1 MVLLVFAMNVL
12 RFDEAYRRVLISV
25 GILDCLVNLYQKQT
39 MIRCSSG
46 VASTKINV
54 AYPSSTIQIGLQNE
68 VSGEFIAVSEQDLL
82 SFMTSHCRQTC
93 IARQHNDSDTVID
106 DREFVLLVEILILS
120 TGTNSNLSTG
130 NEEEMTYLRSMC
142 NVKMLECIC
151 VHIANESQQLHGL
164 SLWAA
169 ILRVS
174 LAFKKQSTSLYNT
187 VNCILQAVRYIA
199 IALHYRSDKDVTFA
213 FKGSMKALQVVLEC
227 LGYLV
232 ESFQNGRHI
241 TKNPGITSKLYEL
254 FKPGE
259 FKKADCDSILA
270 ALVDCGTSYSCFAVI
285 WVLANLATNFIDNMK
300 PYPVDVRIAIKS
312 IMSVVHT
319 LGICNSMSS
328 DVFQRYCDNAF
339 VSCEWR

>member
-1 MVLLVFAMNVL
+1 MVLLVFTMNVL
-12 RFDEAYRRVLISV
+12 RFDKAYRRVLISV
-25 GILDCLVNLYQKQT
+25 GILDCLANLYQKQT

-54 AYPSSTIQIGLQNE
+54 TYPSSTIQLGLQNE
-68 VSGEFIAVSEQDLL
+68 ASGEFVAVSEQDLL

-106 DREFVLLVEILILS
+106 DREFSLLVEILILS

-130 NEEEMTYLRSMC
+130 SEQEMTYLHSLSS
-142 NVKMLECIC
+142 VKMLECIC

-169 ILRVS
+169 ILRVALGS
-174 LAFKKQSTSLYNT
+174 KKQSASLYNT
-187 VNCILQAVRYIA
+187 INCILQAVRYIA
-199 IALHYRSDKDVTFA
+199 IALHYRSDKDVKFA

-227 LGYLV
+227 LGHLV
-232 ESFQNGRHI
+232 ESFQDENT
-241 TKNPGITSKLYEL
+241 TKIHGFTSTLSQI

-259 FKKADCDSILA
+259 FKKIDRDSIIA
-270 ALVDCGTSYSCFAVI
+270 ALVDCGASYSCFAVI
-285 WVLANLATNFIDNMK
+285 WVLANATTNFIDDMK
-300 PYPVDVRIAIKS
+300 SSPMDVHVAVKS

-319 LGICNSMSS
+319 LGSRNNMAS
-328 DVFQRYCDNAF
+328 DVFRRYSDVEFIC
-339 VSCEWR
+339 CERR